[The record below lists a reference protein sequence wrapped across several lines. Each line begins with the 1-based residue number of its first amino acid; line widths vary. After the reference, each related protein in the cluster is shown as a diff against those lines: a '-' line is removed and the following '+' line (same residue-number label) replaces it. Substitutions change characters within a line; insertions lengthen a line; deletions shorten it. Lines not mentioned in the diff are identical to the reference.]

1 MPLCVLGWLADALIV
16 GERWY
21 PEVLASVLEELARA
35 KENKSGVQGIA
46 PVVAAPQ
53 PVEAH

>member
-1 MPLCVLGWLADALIV
+1 MLVV

-21 PEVLASVLEELARA
+21 PEVLASVLEELGQA
-35 KENKSGVQGIA
+35 KEKKNR
-46 PVVAAPQ
+46 VVSLVVTPAAQ